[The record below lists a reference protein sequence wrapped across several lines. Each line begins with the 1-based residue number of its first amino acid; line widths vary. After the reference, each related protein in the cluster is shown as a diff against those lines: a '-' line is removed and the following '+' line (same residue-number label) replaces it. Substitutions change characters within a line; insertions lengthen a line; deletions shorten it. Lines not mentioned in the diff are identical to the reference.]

1 MRRLLPLLLA
11 VAVGCGGGPEPAPR
25 EPTTPPPPARAAAA
39 CDATQAAISRD
50 ADARAR
56 PWSIARHLAKH
67 FPDGRISWLMP
78 EAKYQEYVVKPA
90 ARKWGR
96 CTRAASATTAS
107 DSPASATPPSD
118 TPASDTTRCYLFAAP
133 AAILH
138 DLVQRSMRDG
148 RHDPAALGKALG
160 LPAASLEGPLRLMTL
175 DLDDAGT
182 CVRLPVDADPGA
194 WKCTTAADTDCF
206 RFGGY
211 TSGGVP
217 ELMVLD
223 APVDRTAIEAVP

>member
-1 MRRLLPLLLA
+1 
-11 VAVGCGGGPEPAPR
+11 
-25 EPTTPPPPARAAAA
+25 
-39 CDATQAAISRD
+39 
-50 ADARAR
+50 
-56 PWSIARHLAKH
+56 
-67 FPDGRISWLMP
+67 MP

-90 ARKWGR
+90 ARRWGR
-96 CTRAASATTAS
+96 CAAAASAA
-107 DSPASATPPSD
+107 
-118 TPASDTTRCYLFAAP
+118 TRCYLFAAP

-138 DLVQRSMRDG
+138 DLVERSMRDG

-160 LPAASLEGPLRLMTL
+160 LPAASLEGPLRMMTL

-223 APVDRTAIEAVP
+223 APVDRTAIDEVP

>member
-1 MRRLLPLLLA
+1 MRGFLPLLLA
-11 VAVGCGGGPEPAPR
+11 AAVGCGGGPGPAPR
-25 EPTTPPPPARAAAA
+25 GPATPPPPARAATT

-90 ARKWGR
+90 ARRWGR
-96 CTRAASATTAS
+96 CTEAASDTTAS
-107 DSPASATPPSD
+107 DTTASD
-118 TPASDTTRCYLFAAP
+118 TTASDTTRCYLFAAP

-138 DLVQRSMRDG
+138 DLVRRSMRDG
-148 RHDPAALGKALG
+148 RHDPAALGKSLG
-160 LPAASLEGPLRLMTL
+160 LPAASLEGPLRMMTL
-175 DLDDAGT
+175 DIDDAGI
-182 CVRLPVDADPGA
+182 CVRLPVDDDPGA
-194 WKCTTAADTDCF
+194 WKCETTADTDCF
-206 RFGGY
+206 KFGGY

-223 APVDRTAIEAVP
+223 APVDRTAIEQVP